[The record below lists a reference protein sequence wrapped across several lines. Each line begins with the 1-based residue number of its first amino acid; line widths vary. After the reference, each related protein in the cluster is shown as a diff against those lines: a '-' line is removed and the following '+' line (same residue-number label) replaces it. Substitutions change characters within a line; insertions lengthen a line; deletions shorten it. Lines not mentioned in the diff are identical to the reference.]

1 MAERRSLECF
11 EGSPSARR
19 SATTGEQHQRDDRRR
34 ACPHRRSTDHPR
46 GHRTLSPL
54 HLSRGRYDRW
64 STCSARPRQRAS
76 ACSSA
81 TGMVMITTSARRRG
95 DMSAR
100 TGQKACPRALPLAAT
115 FSQCGAGTS
124 VDPALWGARSYT
136 IGASIARI
144 ERAASFIRHN
154 MPSDRLGSLTD
165 QQAYDVAAF
174 IDSYPRLDLPGK
186 ERDWPGG
193 GAPADVPY
201 ATPGG
206 GAPADVPYATPGGGA
221 PADVPYATPGRAPH
235 RPPPVLPRAQRSTSS
250 SSRKAVAG
258 VPSGAVM
265 VSDRR

>member
-19 SATTGEQHQRDDRRR
+19 SATTGEQHQRNDRRR

-64 STCSARPRQRAS
+64 STCSAWPRQRAS

-81 TGMVMITTSARRRG
+81 TGVVMITTSARRRG

-100 TGQKACPRALPLAAT
+100 TGQKACPRALPLATT
-115 FSQCGAGTS
+115 FSPEVWPAIHCRPMVATCPTS
-124 VDPALWGARSYT
+124 S
-136 IGASIARI
+136 RI
-144 ERAASFIRHN
+144 SQPSRAAPARV
-154 MPSDRLGSLTD
+154 RK
-165 QQAYDVAAF
+165 AYDVAAF
-174 IDSYPRLDLPGK
+174 IDSHPRPDLPGK

-193 GAPADVPY
+193 GVPEDVPY

-206 GAPADVPYATPGGGA
+206 GAPEDVPYATP
-221 PADVPYATPGRAPH
+221 DRAPH